1 MELNN
6 MLEKIK
12 AHWNSWS
19 KRTKIIAAVVTVAV
33 ILLII

>member
-1 MELNN
+1 MEINN

-12 AHWNSWS
+12 TYWNSWS
-19 KRTKIIAAVVTVAV
+19 KRTKIIATVVTVAV

>member
-1 MELNN
+1 

-19 KRTKIIAAVVTVAV
+19 KRTKIIATVVAVAV
-33 ILLII
+33 ILLIV